1 MYRLLEYGILFFV
14 MVILQVFLFS
24 RIGISIYVNPLVYIA
39 FLILLPME
47 IAGALLL
54 VLGMVLGL
62 SLIHI

>member
-1 MYRLLEYGILFFV
+1 MYRLLEYGIPFFFV

-47 IAGALLL
+47 IAGACCWCWAWYWA
-54 VLGMVLGL
+54 
-62 SLIHI
+62 